1 MILQVA
7 EENGLEVM
15 DQLSELNPASGSL
28 NPAVASKSRDSKE
41 DELDRRYD
49 ITNPNLTK
57 TLQSLSH
64 CHLVADLLF
73 FLLILP

>member
-15 DQLSELNPASGSL
+15 DQLAELNPASGSL
-28 NPAVASKSRDSKE
+28 NPAAASKSRDSKE

-49 ITNPNLTK
+49 IIN
-57 TLQSLSH
+57 SL
-64 CHLVADLLF
+64 CTVYICVF
-73 FLLILP
+73 TV